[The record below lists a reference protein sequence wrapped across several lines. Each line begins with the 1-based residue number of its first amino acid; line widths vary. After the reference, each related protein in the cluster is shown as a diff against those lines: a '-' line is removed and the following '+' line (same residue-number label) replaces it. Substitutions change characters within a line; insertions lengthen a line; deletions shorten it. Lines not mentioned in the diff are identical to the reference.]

1 MKKTFFLL
9 LIILF
14 PGISRGQVY
23 IEDDFERYYREQKA
37 AFNNYAQNEDK
48 KFKAYYDSINQE
60 FAKYLAEAWP
70 DYSLKKKEPPIVKP
84 VPPTVYK
91 PDTPQ
96 PKPIIQP
103 VKEVPKPTTPDI
115 PSKDEESGKS
125 IKKDLSPK
133 IPISNATNSLN
144 MIFYGT
150 PVAIS
155 KVNYSLP
162 HLTGI
167 DEPSVAKYWNAL
179 TKLPYTDWT
188 EEIKEKRTTLNLN
201 DWGMYILI
209 NQTFKTKFPGRNSN
223 EQTAFVIFLLNQ
235 LGYKAKIGRS
245 QQELIP
251 LIAFKCNVFNSSFF
265 KFGNTNGTIYTVLNP
280 KHGDLSSIKSCG
292 MEFKSATRL
301 MDMSLSSIPSLQANA
316 TLQPL
321 KAKDQSYN
329 VWYDKNYMQML
340 STYQCVDFKLYAESV
355 PSETFLKSV
364 EEELRPLVKNKSQE
378 ESINALLHFVQYAFK
393 YKTDDEQFGYER
405 WFFPEETIASSYSDC
420 EDRAI
425 LFSQLV
431 RHLLGME
438 VALVYYTGKHL
449 ATAVRFDNPNTSGD
463 YLNINGKKFLI
474 CDPTYIG
481 APLGK
486 EMPNLKNSPKDILRR
501 EK

>member
-9 LIILF
+9 LIILL
-14 PGISRGQVY
+14 PGISRGQDY
-23 IEDDFERYYREQKA
+23 AEDDFERYYKEQKA
-37 AFNNYAQNEDK
+37 AFNNYTQNEDK

-70 DYSLKKKEPPIVKP
+70 EYSLKKKEPPIIKP

-91 PDTPQ
+91 SDTPQ
-96 PKPIIQP
+96 PKPKTQP
-103 VKEVPKPTTPDI
+103 IKEVPKPTTPDI
-115 PSKDEESGKS
+115 PSKNEDTE
-125 IKKDLSPK
+125 KKDLSPK
-133 IPISNATNSLN
+133 APVNNATNSLS

-150 PVAIS
+150 PVTIS
-155 KVNYSLP
+155 KVNYNLP
-162 HLTGI
+162 RLTGI
-167 DEPSVAKYWNAL
+167 DEQSVAQYWNAL
-179 TKLPYTDWT
+179 TKLPYNDWT
-188 EEIKEKRTTLNLN
+188 EEIKQKRTVLNLN

-223 EQTAFVIFLLNQ
+223 EQTAFVIFILNQ

-280 KHGDLSSIKSCG
+280 KHADLSSIKSCG

-301 MDMSLSSIPSLQANA
+301 MDMSLSSLPSLQTNA

-321 KAKDQSYN
+321 QIKDKTYDM
-329 VWYDKNYMQML
+329 WYDKNYMQML
-340 STYQCVDFKLYAESV
+340 STYPCVDFKLYAESLL
-355 PSETFLKSV
+355 SETFLKSV
-364 EEELRPLVKNKSQE
+364 KEELRPLVKNKSQE
-378 ESINALLHFVQYAFK
+378 ESINALLYFVQYAFK

-425 LFSQLV
+425 LFCQLV
-431 RHLLGME
+431 RYLLGMDI
-438 VALVYYTGKHL
+438 VLVYYPGKHL

-463 YLNINGKKFLI
+463 YLNVDGKKFLI

-486 EMPNLKNSPKDILRR
+486 EMPILKNSPTEIIHLK
-501 EK
+501 K